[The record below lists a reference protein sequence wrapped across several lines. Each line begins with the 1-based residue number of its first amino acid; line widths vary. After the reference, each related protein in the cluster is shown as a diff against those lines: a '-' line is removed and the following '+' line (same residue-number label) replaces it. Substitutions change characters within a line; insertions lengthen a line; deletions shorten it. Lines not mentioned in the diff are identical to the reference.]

1 MLSVYTHNPAVKE
14 VKRIVLIAVLFCLF
28 LLPVVAGAAMRSSSY
43 IIYENINHVFD
54 GPLIS
59 NIAASVNEAEVTVTW
74 DTDVTADQFVI
85 YDVDSGFSNSHEQ
98 GSSVKSSTTHTVI
111 LTGLGDNTLY
121 YYQVRST
128 RINGGTTVDSTVRSI
143 TTGSSAGPG
152 GEEEEEEET
161 PSGGGGILIIDKTDK
176 IAPEISEVAI
186 NTISFNSVE
195 IVWQTDEPATSFIE
209 YGLTIGYGAT
219 FGEWASTTEHS
230 VTLVNLQAE
239 VQYHFRALSSDDWGN
254 LGKSDDYVFNTTA
267 GLLEEGEEEE
277 IEPGGEEEIGDLTE
291 ATQRALDFIGKLFP
305 GLSLSDFGEI
315 ENIDDLENFMPA
327 PVLSGE
333 PRVEIGPNEAIVYW
347 TTDIEANSQVAL
359 APDSKYSP
367 EANEPYQ
374 QVVGDFENYTTDH
387 EVRLFGL
394 VPDTNYHFQLRSKP
408 VIGPTARSRDYDFR
422 TSIEKLE
429 ITSFFVQVVDNET
442 AVFKWITNKES
453 DSAVKFAPYH
463 NNVIAVDQQK
473 IIKANAFTVIHEVEV
488 TEFIAGTVYAVEL
501 ISADDKN
508 NIATEIIPRFSTSE
522 DDYPPDVTHIKAES
536 TIFVDRSNKIQT
548 IISWLTNEPSTS
560 RVYFQEG
567 VHGGNVELKEKS
579 ELNMNYTKEH
589 VMVVTKFKP
598 GIVYSFR
605 VESIDSGGN
614 VTFSSAH
621 TFMTAKKQ
629 ESIIQIIMRIFED
642 TFGWVK
648 KLM

>member
-1 MLSVYTHNPAVKE
+1 MLSVYTHNLAVKE
-14 VKRIVLIAVLFCLF
+14 AKRIVLIAVLLCLF

-43 IIYENINHVFD
+43 IIYENINHAFD
-54 GPLIS
+54 GPVIS
-59 NIAASVNEAEVTVTW
+59 GISASVTGAQVTVTW
-74 DTDVTADQFVI
+74 DTDVIADQFII
-85 YDVDSGFSNSHEQ
+85 YDTDSGFSDSHEQ

-111 LTGLGDNTLY
+111 LTGLSENTLY
-121 YYQVRST
+121 YYQVKST
-128 RINGGTTVDSTVRSI
+128 RINGGTTIDSTVRTATS
-143 TTGSSAGPG
+143 GSAAGPGG
-152 GEEEEEEET
+152 GEEEEP
-161 PSGGGGILIIDKTDK
+161 PSGGGGGILIIDKTDK
-176 IAPEISEVAI
+176 IAPEISDLSI

-195 IVWQTDEPATSFIE
+195 IVWQTDEPATSFVE
-209 YGLTIGYGAT
+209 YGLSISYGAT
-219 FGEWASTTEHS
+219 FGEWSSTTEHS
-230 VTLVNLQAE
+230 VTLINLQAE

-254 LGKSDDYVFNTTA
+254 LGKSDDYVFNTTT
-267 GLLEEGEEEE
+267 GLIEEGEEEE
-277 IEPGGEEEIGDLTE
+277 IEPVAEEETGDLTE
-291 ATQRALDFIGKLFP
+291 ATQRALDFVGKLFP
-305 GLSLSDFGEI
+305 ELSLNDFGEI

-333 PRVEIGPNEAIVYW
+333 PRVEIGPNEAVVYW

-367 EANEPYQ
+367 QANEPYQ
-374 QVVGDFENYTTDH
+374 QVVGDFENYTINH

-394 VPDTNYHFQLRSKP
+394 IPDTNYHFQLRSKP
-408 VIGPTARSRDYDFR
+408 LIGPTARSSDYTFQ
-422 TSIEKLE
+422 TSIEVLE
-429 ITSFFVQVVDNET
+429 ITSFFVQVDDNET

-501 ISADDKN
+501 ISADNKN
-508 NIATEIIPRFSTSE
+508 NVATEIIPSFSTSE

-567 VHGGNVELKEKS
+567 VHGGDVDLKEKS

-589 VMVVTKFKP
+589 VMVITKFKP

-614 VTFSSAH
+614 ATFSNAH

-642 TFGWVK
+642 TFGWIK